1 MRKLF
6 AVFGVLGLV
15 LATSPT
21 AFASTNG
28 TNLIG
33 IGPIARSMGGVG
45 IAAPQDAISAVFAN
59 PAAMCFGAYCPG
71 SEFNFAGTLFRP
83 KPEAKVSAG
92 GVTASAQSDEKIY
105 NIPAIGLSVPIP
117 AAPEIL
123 RFGLAAYGVSGLGV
137 DYRDTKLDQP
147 VAAFGG
153 NPLAAGTDTQLQT
166 MKFAPA
172 LAYQP
177 TDRLSLGLD
186 LQVDY
191 SSLDLGSGSTF
202 NYGWGYQLGVL
213 YRLTDAISLGATYIS
228 PQKVKYENVLA
239 KPNGFSA
246 NLELE
251 SPQQV
256 GFGVAFTLFDKLL
269 LEGDVRWLNWSD
281 AQGFHEF
288 DWDDQW
294 VYALGAQ
301 YEVIPKLFL
310 RAGVNYGSN
319 PVKRHQNFNGTTT
332 TTVQG
337 TTLPT
342 YYYETFRIIG
352 FPAIVETHL
361 TAGIGYEF
369 SPKFGLHL
377 GYAHAFENKIKET
390 GTGLDGGP
398 ASMESKLYED
408 SLELG
413 LTWRF

>member
-1 MRKLF
+1 MKRLF
-6 AVFGVLGLV
+6 AVFGVLCLV
-15 LATSPT
+15 LAISVT

-28 TNLIG
+28 DNLIG

-83 KPEAKVSAG
+83 QPEAKVSAG
-92 GVTASAQSDEKIY
+92 GVTASAHSDEKVY

-117 AAPEIL
+117 LAPERL

-137 DYRDTKLDQP
+137 DYRDTKLDQSVP
-147 VAAFGG
+147 AFGG
-153 NPLAAGTDTQLQT
+153 APLVQGTDTQLMT
-166 MKFAPA
+166 MKFSPA
-172 LAYQP
+172 IAYQP
-177 TDRLSLGLD
+177 TERLSLGLAF
-186 LQVDY
+186 QIDY

-202 NYGWGYQLGVL
+202 NYGYGYQLGVI
-213 YRLTDAISLGATYIS
+213 YKLTDAISLGASYVS

-239 KPNGFSA
+239 KPDGFSA

-251 SPQQV
+251 SPQQMGV
-256 GFGVAFTLFDKLL
+256 GLAVTLFDKLL
-269 LEGDVRWLNWSD
+269 VEGDVKWLNWSD
-281 AQGFHEF
+281 AQGYDEF
-288 DWDDQW
+288 GWNDQW

-301 YEVIPKLFL
+301 YEVIPKLSL
-310 RAGVNYGSN
+310 RAGVNYGAN
-319 PVKRHQNFNGTTT
+319 PVKRNQNFNGTTF

-369 SPKFGLHL
+369 SPKFAINA
-377 GYAHAFENKIKET
+377 GYAHAFQNKIKES
-390 GTGLDGGP
+390 GTSLTGGP
-398 ASMESKLYED
+398 ATIESKLSED

>member
-1 MRKLF
+1 MRRLF
-6 AVFGVLGLV
+6 AVLGVLCLV
-15 LATSPT
+15 LAISAT

-92 GVTASAQSDEKIY
+92 GVTASAHSDEKIY

-117 AAPEIL
+117 VAPEIW

-147 VAAFGG
+147 VPAFGG
-153 NPLAAGTDTQLQT
+153 NPLVAGSYTQLQT

-172 LAYQP
+172 VAYQP

-228 PQKVKYENVLA
+228 PQKVKYENVLSTG
-239 KPNGFSA
+239 NLSQ

-281 AQGFHEF
+281 AQGYHEF

-310 RAGVNYGSN
+310 RAGFNYGSN
-319 PVKRHQNFNGTTT
+319 PVKRHENFTGTTFK
-332 TTVQG
+332 TVQG

-361 TAGIGYEF
+361 TA
-369 SPKFGLHL
+369 
-377 GYAHAFENKIKET
+377 
-390 GTGLDGGP
+390 
-398 ASMESKLYED
+398 
-408 SLELG
+408 
-413 LTWRF
+413 

>member
-1 MRKLF
+1 MRRLF
-6 AVFGVLGLV
+6 AVLGVLFLV
-15 LATSPT
+15 LAISAT
-21 AFASTNG
+21 ADATNG

-83 KPEAKVSAG
+83 KPKAKVSAG
-92 GVTASAQSDEKIY
+92 GVTASSNSDEKIY
-105 NIPAIGLSVPIP
+105 AIPAIGLSVPIP
-117 AAPEIL
+117 VAPETL

-147 VAAFGG
+147 VPAFGG
-153 NPLAAGTDTQLQT
+153 APLAQGTDTQLQT

-177 TDRLSLGLD
+177 TARLSIGLD
-186 LQVDY
+186 LQIDY
-191 SSLDLGSGSTF
+191 SSLDVGSGSTF
-202 NYGWGYQLGVL
+202 NYGWGYQLGAIYKVS
-213 YRLTDAISLGATYIS
+213 DAVSLGATYIS
-228 PQKVKYENVLA
+228 AQKVKYENVLE
-239 KPNGFSA
+239 KPDGFSA

-251 SPQQV
+251 SPQQL

-281 AQGFHEF
+281 AQGYDDF

-310 RAGVNYGSN
+310 RAGFNYGSN
-319 PVKRHQNFNGTTT
+319 PVKRHQNFNGTTLK
-332 TTVQG
+332 TVQG

-342 YYYETFRIIG
+342 YYYETFRIVG
-352 FPAIVETHL
+352 FPAIVESHL

-369 SPKFGLHL
+369 SPKFAIEM
-377 GYAHAFENKIKET
+377 GYVHAFEKKIKET

-408 SLELG
+408 SLDLS

>member
-15 LATSPT
+15 LATSAT

-117 AAPEIL
+117 VAPEIW

-147 VAAFGG
+147 VANFGG

-172 LAYQP
+172 VAYQP

-186 LQVDY
+186 LQIDY

-239 KPNGFSA
+239 KPDGFSA

-269 LEGDVRWLNWSD
+269 LEGDVKWLNWSD
-281 AQGFHEF
+281 AQGYHEF

-310 RAGVNYGSN
+310 RAGFNYGSN
-319 PVKRHQNFNGTTT
+319 PVKRHENFTGTTFK
-332 TTVQG
+332 TVQG

-369 SPKFGLHL
+369 SPKFGLHM
-377 GYAHAFENKIKET
+377 GYTHAFEKKIKES

>member
-1 MRKLF
+1 MKRLF
-6 AVFGVLGLV
+6 AVFGVLCLV
-15 LATSPT
+15 LAISVT

-28 TNLIG
+28 DNLIG

-83 KPEAKVSAG
+83 QPEAKVSAG
-92 GVTASAQSDEKIY
+92 GVTASAHSDEKVY

-117 AAPEIL
+117 LAPERL

-137 DYRDTKLDQP
+137 DYRDTKLDQSVP
-147 VAAFGG
+147 AFGG
-153 NPLAAGTDTQLQT
+153 APLVQGTDTQLMT
-166 MKFAPA
+166 MKFSPA
-172 LAYQP
+172 IAYQP
-177 TDRLSLGLD
+177 TERLSLGLAF
-186 LQVDY
+186 QIDY

-202 NYGWGYQLGVL
+202 NYGYGYQLGVI
-213 YRLTDAISLGATYIS
+213 YKLTDAISLGASYVS

-239 KPNGFSA
+239 KPDGFSA

-251 SPQQV
+251 SPQQMGV
-256 GFGVAFTLFDKLL
+256 GLALTLFDKLL
-269 LEGDVRWLNWSD
+269 VEGDVKWLNWSD
-281 AQGFHEF
+281 AQGYDEF
-288 DWDDQW
+288 GWNDQW

-301 YEVIPKLFL
+301 YEVIPKLSL
-310 RAGVNYGSN
+310 RAGVNYGAN
-319 PVKRHQNFNGTTT
+319 PVKRNQNFNGTTF

-369 SPKFGLHL
+369 SPKFAINA
-377 GYAHAFENKIKET
+377 GYAHAFQNKIKES
-390 GTGLDGGP
+390 GTSLTGGP
-398 ASMESKLYED
+398 ATIESKLSED

>member
-1 MRKLF
+1 MRRLF
-6 AVFGVLGLV
+6 ALLGVLFLV
-15 LATSPT
+15 LAISAT
-21 AFASTNG
+21 ANATNG

-92 GVTASAQSDEKIY
+92 GVTASSNSDEKIY
-105 NIPAIGLSVPIP
+105 AIPAIGLSVPIS
-117 AAPEIL
+117 EGSQIW

-147 VAAFGG
+147 VPAFGG
-153 NPLAAGTDTQLQT
+153 APLAQGTDTQLQT

-186 LQVDY
+186 LQIDY
-191 SSLDLGSGSTF
+191 SSLDVGSGSAF
-202 NYGWGYQLGVL
+202 NYGWGYQLGVI
-213 YRLTDAISLGATYIS
+213 YKLTDAVSLGATYIS

-239 KPNGFSA
+239 KPDGFSA

-251 SPQQV
+251 SPQQL

-269 LEGDVRWLNWSD
+269 LEGDVKWLNWSN
-281 AQGFHEF
+281 AQGYDDF

-294 VYALGAQ
+294 VYAIGAQ

-310 RAGVNYGSN
+310 RAGFNYGSN
-319 PVKRHQNFNGTTT
+319 PVKRHQNFNGTTFK
-332 TTVQG
+332 TVQG

-342 YYYETFRIIG
+342 YYYETFRIVG
-352 FPAIVETHL
+352 FPAVVESHL

-369 SPKFGLHL
+369 SPKFAIHTA
-377 GYAHAFENKIKET
+377 YVHAFEKKINET

>member
-1 MRKLF
+1 MRRLF
-6 AVFGVLGLV
+6 AVLGVLFLV
-15 LATSPT
+15 LAISAT
-21 AFASTNG
+21 ANATNG

-83 KPEAKVSAG
+83 KPKAKVSAG
-92 GVTASAQSDEKIY
+92 GVTASSNSDEKIY
-105 NIPAIGLSVPIP
+105 AIPAIGLSVPIP
-117 AAPEIL
+117 VAPETL

-147 VAAFGG
+147 VPAFGG
-153 NPLAAGTDTQLQT
+153 APLAQGTDTQLQT

-177 TDRLSLGLD
+177 TARLSIGLD
-186 LQVDY
+186 LQIDY
-191 SSLDLGSGSTF
+191 SSLDVGSGSTF
-202 NYGWGYQLGVL
+202 NYGWGYQLGAIYKVS
-213 YRLTDAISLGATYIS
+213 DAVSLGATYIS
-228 PQKVKYENVLA
+228 AQKVKYENVLE
-239 KPNGFSA
+239 KPDGFSA

-251 SPQQV
+251 SPQQL

-281 AQGFHEF
+281 AQGYDDF

-310 RAGVNYGSN
+310 RAGFNYGSN
-319 PVKRHQNFNGTTT
+319 PVKRHQNFNGTTLK
-332 TTVQG
+332 TVQG

-342 YYYETFRIIG
+342 YYYETFRIVG
-352 FPAIVETHL
+352 FPAIVESHL

-369 SPKFGLHL
+369 SPKFAIEM
-377 GYAHAFENKIKET
+377 GYVHAFEKKIKET

-408 SLELG
+408 SLDLS

>member
-1 MRKLF
+1 MKKVF
-6 AVFGVLGLV
+6 AVLGVLCLV
-15 LATSPT
+15 LAISVT

-83 KPEAKVSAG
+83 KPEAKVSVG
-92 GVTASAQSDEKIY
+92 GVSASAKSDDKIY

-117 AAPEIL
+117 DVPQTL

-137 DYRDTKLDQP
+137 DYRDTALDQP
-147 VAAFGG
+147 NFFGTGAPLVAGS
-153 NPLAAGTDTQLQT
+153 DTQLQT

-172 LAYQP
+172 IGYQP
-177 TDRLSLGLD
+177 TDQLSLGLA
-186 LQVDY
+186 LHIDY

-202 NYGWGYQLGVL
+202 NYGYGYQLGVI
-213 YRLTDAISLGATYIS
+213 YKLTDAVSLGASYVS
-228 PQKVKYENVLA
+228 PQKVKYENVLE
-239 KPNGFSA
+239 KSNGFSA

-251 SPQQV
+251 SPQQL
-256 GFGVAFTLFDKLL
+256 GFGVALTLFDKLL

-281 AQGFHEF
+281 AQGYDEF

-319 PVKRHQNFNGTTT
+319 PVKRHQNFTGTTT

-369 SPKFGLHL
+369 SPKFGIHA
-377 GYAHAFENKIKET
+377 GYTHAFEKKIKES
-390 GTGLDGGP
+390 GTSLAGTS
-398 ASMESKLYED
+398 ASLESKLSED

>member
-1 MRKLF
+1 MRKLV
-6 AVFGVLGLV
+6 AVLGVVGLV
-15 LATSPT
+15 LAISAT
-21 AFASTNG
+21 AYATNG

-92 GVTASAQSDEKIY
+92 GVTASANSDEKIY
-105 NIPAIGLSVPIP
+105 AIPAIGLSVPISEGP
-117 AAPEIL
+117 QVW

-147 VAAFGG
+147 VPAFGG
-153 NPLAAGTDTQLQT
+153 APLAQGTDTQLQT

-172 LAYQP
+172 VAYQP

-186 LQVDY
+186 LQIDY
-191 SSLDLGSGSTF
+191 SNLDLGSGSSF
-202 NYGWGYQLGVL
+202 NYGWGYQLGII
-213 YRLTDAISLGATYIS
+213 YKLTDAVSLGGTYIS

-251 SPQQV
+251 SPQLL

-269 LEGDVRWLNWSD
+269 IEGDVKWLNWSD
-281 AQGFHEF
+281 AQGYDEF
-288 DWDDQW
+288 GWDDQW
-294 VYALGAQ
+294 VYSLGAQ

-310 RAGVNYGSN
+310 RAGFCYGSN
-319 PVKRHQNFNGTTT
+319 PVKRNQNFNGTTT

-352 FPAIVETHL
+352 FPAIVEKHL

-369 SPKFGLHL
+369 SPKFAIQM
-377 GYAHAFENKIKET
+377 GYMHAFENKIKET

-398 ASMESKLYED
+398 ASMESKLSED
-408 SLELG
+408 SLDLS